1 MQSGLNAKRVAQA
14 VVVGC
19 VVWVSACRLLDA
31 PEADAWMD
39 QARSYALT
47 PATDWVY
54 PVGTVRSEGSVEGAE
69 RLLAEDGASCR
80 LAYVAGGPKP
90 VVVLDFGRQSV
101 GGYAVFTVTAKQ
113 GLPVVRLAY
122 ACHPDGL
129 SETGCFTR
137 STSARYLGETFDL
150 PVLPGNVY
158 RHETYTVPR
167 TGRFIAPLIQ
177 GQTRYVRLQLDTPG
191 TEVSIDAVAMVNSE
205 VYDRTPNDGLFLCGD
220 ERLNRL
226 WAISAWTLQIA
237 SFPNH
242 DAWKCVDGWLLP
254 RKLEQAEEIGLSR
267 DGASWGDVCIETTF
281 ELRANPDHVSA
292 AGLAFRAADARNAYL
307 AEVGLDGAVRL
318 LARQDGRDRVLCERR
333 LAEPLVDGVRY
344 RLEVEARG
352 PALAVRLDGAEVAR
366 AEDAAFASG
375 RVGFFTPK
383 ERWPLFDAIRVTDAR
398 GRVLL
403 ADDFSGGLDRWLF
416 ARTLSYVADGAK
428 RDRLVWSGDLYFAQR
443 SAYYASANPVYL
455 RDSLRMLAFNQTPD
469 GYVHASPYPERS
481 VAPPRG
487 DYGPFPSDEFA
498 AWLLPVAWDHLLYT
512 GDRETIR
519 ELWPALQRL
528 MAYLEAHLGADGLF
542 QQRSETSKHAGNLK
556 VGDVRKRAFMNI
568 LLWAVFRDA
577 ARIADEL
584 SLRDEAA
591 AARRREAAL
600 VHALD
605 RHLWDEDGG
614 FYREAVETP
623 RFGAEANALALS
635 LGLVSPER
643 ARRIAPQFKK
653 IGHGKFQ
660 SLASRGR
667 FEYGFAQSGL
677 QTLFDHNWLK
687 LLDDGWKGAW
697 TTTECMGTITKGWG
711 DESHPDTAIA
721 HHFSAYLLGVVPLE
735 PGFRRFRV
743 RPHVTREVR
752 WAKGLV
758 PTPRGAVRCEWA
770 FKEDSIA
777 LLLTVPKGTRAE
789 IALPGCR
796 RVTVNGHARGLTDLP
811 AGSYRVIA
819 EGVSADAW
827 RDPTLQRST
836 SDRRMAYSAKASSS
850 HEAGGWGIA
859 HLFAPEQDTARKGYS
874 SKHHAAA
881 DAEEWIEIDLGEE
894 RTLGQLVLVPRRDVT
909 GTDGSAAGFPRAFT
923 VQLAKEPGAYTTV
936 KKVDGG
942 AALGPDGLAVD
953 LYTVIGYPA
962 ARYIRIAA
970 TRLGAPASDEPG
982 RYRLQLA
989 RLRVL
994 RPEELRAP

>member
-811 AGSYRVIA
+811 AGIYRVIA

-859 HLFAPEQDTARKGYS
+859 HLFAPEQDTVRKGYS